1 MVVLGSLGGAPLP
14 IHGMVEPG
22 VQQNSRAVAWCA
34 VLGLALAVPACIVQ
48 GGEER
53 GRETEPAWVGV
64 IRFDAV
70 NQDGTVVGTGCTIDS
85 AAFHDRI
92 QFSAVPGDR
101 VELTERFEAVVATVE
116 TAEKHRNDPEYWCAQ
131 TETRRYDQVLDVGC
145 WRSLEPD
152 ASEACALEGALV
164 GNIESTRFVP
174 DLPAPTAG
182 KTDGFTLS
190 ISVLGAGKQCIQMRC
205 ADTGIGREQLAFVV
219 Q

>member
-1 MVVLGSLGGAPLP
+1 MVDPSVP
-14 IHGMVEPG
+14 
-22 VQQNSRAVAWCA
+22 QNSRAVARWA
-34 VLGLALAVPACIVQ
+34 VLVLALVAPACIVQ

-53 GRETEPAWVGV
+53 GREIDSSWVGV

-70 NQDGTVVGTGCTIDS
+70 NQDGKTVGNGCTLDS
-85 AAFHDRI
+85 AKFYDRI

-101 VELTERFEAVVATVE
+101 VELTERFEAVVATADA
-116 TAEKHRNDPEYWCAQ
+116 AEKHRSDPEYWCAQ
-131 TETRRYDQVLDVGC
+131 SETRPYDQVLDVRC

-152 ASEACALEGALV
+152 ASDACALEGALV

-190 ISVLGAGKQCIQMRC
+190 ISVLGSGKQCIQMRC
-205 ADTGIGREQLAFVV
+205 LDTGIGREQLAFVV